1 MPRAMRITERR
12 AEPLEKNDGGADAF
26 LFVDGQAAP
35 PSLELGC
42 ELDLPFHSTIYNVYG
57 T

>member
-1 MPRAMRITERR
+1 MRITERR